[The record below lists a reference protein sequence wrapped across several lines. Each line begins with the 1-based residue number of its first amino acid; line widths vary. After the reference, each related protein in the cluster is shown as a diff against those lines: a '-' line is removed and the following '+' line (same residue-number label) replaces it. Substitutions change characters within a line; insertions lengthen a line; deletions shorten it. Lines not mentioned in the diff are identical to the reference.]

1 MKKQQKK
8 GQALISLLAFIAMA
22 SVITTAAVSVAI
34 ITARSGDDFSQGNKA
49 LTVAQAGAEN
59 AILRLLRDD
68 TYSGETINI
77 DSDSATIAVSPGISP
92 KTITSTSTVG
102 NFKRVVE
109 VVGAFSNNTFTIST
123 WKEIN

>member
-1 MKKQQKK
+1 MKKQLKK

-49 LTVAQAGAEN
+49 LSAAQSGIEN
-59 AILRLLRDD
+59 AILKLLRDD
-68 TYSGETINI
+68 AYTGETMNI
-77 DSDSATIAVSPGISP
+77 DSDSVTINVTGGGV
-92 KTITSTSTVG
+92 KTITSSSVVG
-102 NFKRVVE
+102 NFNRVVE
-109 VVGAFSNNTFTIST
+109 VVGTFSNNTFTISS

>member
-1 MKKQQKK
+1 MKTKKQK
-8 GQALISLLAFIAMA
+8 GQALVSLLAFVAIA

-49 LTVAQAGAEN
+49 LAVAQAGAEN
-59 AILRLLRDD
+59 ALLRLLRDD
-68 TYSGETINI
+68 TYTGETINI
-77 DSDSATIAVSPGISP
+77 DSDSVQIGVSGASP

-102 NFKRVVE
+102 NFKRIVE
-109 VVGAFSNNTFTIST
+109 VIGTFNNNAFTISS

>member
-1 MKKQQKK
+1 MKKQLKV

-49 LTVAQAGAEN
+49 LSVAESGAEN
-59 AILRLLRDD
+59 AILRLLRDENY
-68 TYSGETINI
+68 TGETMNI
-77 DSDSATIAVSPGISP
+77 DADSVTINVSGTNV
-92 KTITSTSTVG
+92 KTIRSSSTVG
-102 NFKRVVE
+102 NFSRTVE
-109 VVGAFSNNTFTIST
+109 IIGTWSNNALTISA